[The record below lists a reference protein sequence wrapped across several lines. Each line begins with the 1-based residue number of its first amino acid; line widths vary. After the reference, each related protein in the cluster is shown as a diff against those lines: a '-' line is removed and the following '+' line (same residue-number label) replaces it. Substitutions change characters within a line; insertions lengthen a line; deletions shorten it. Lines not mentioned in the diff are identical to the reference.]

1 MNTELQKIL
10 EAYNNK
16 LIELKYQKAI
26 SLLNL
31 ITDED
36 YLKLME
42 DNKDLFEP
50 ISQENGDQYL
60 HREDVLDKI
69 NETFIQYINNPDPNK
84 MNEDELKQYIESS
97 IVNLDEKQL
106 NLKTIEF
113 GHYQTYPYDIPKPR
127 LIIDFNKKRIEG
139 YIDKDLSDNDETIIL
154 DLLEKYHVYNWIFDE
169 YHNKSNTRDPD
180 DLEGYDWYLEF
191 VFEDNI
197 IWHLFGYNDY
207 PDTYVGLAREV
218 EKITRMDLLELNT
231 ISDEDLIL
239 FDKFGNMCMFGG

>member
-1 MNTELQKIL
+1 MFIYITLQSVNNFQTMNTELQKIL

-36 YLKLME
+36 YLKLIE

-84 MNEDELKQYIESS
+84 MNEDELKQYIESL
-97 IVNLDEKQL
+97 ITKLDEKQL
-106 NLKTIEF
+106 K
-113 GHYQTYPYDIPKPR
+113 
-127 LIIDFNKKRIEG
+127 
-139 YIDKDLSDNDETIIL
+139 YIALVIKST
-154 DLLEKYHVYNWIFDE
+154 LEI
-169 YHNKSNTRDPD
+169 
-180 DLEGYDWYLEF
+180 
-191 VFEDNI
+191 
-197 IWHLFGYNDY
+197 
-207 PDTYVGLAREV
+207 
-218 EKITRMDLLELNT
+218 
-231 ISDEDLIL
+231 
-239 FDKFGNMCMFGG
+239 

>member
-16 LIELKYQKAI
+16 LVELKYQKAI

-84 MNEDELKQYIESS
+84 MNEDELKQYIESL
-97 IVNLDEKQL
+97 ITKLDEKQL
-106 NLKTIEF
+106 K
-113 GHYQTYPYDIPKPR
+113 
-127 LIIDFNKKRIEG
+127 
-139 YIDKDLSDNDETIIL
+139 YIALVIKST
-154 DLLEKYHVYNWIFDE
+154 LEI
-169 YHNKSNTRDPD
+169 
-180 DLEGYDWYLEF
+180 
-191 VFEDNI
+191 
-197 IWHLFGYNDY
+197 
-207 PDTYVGLAREV
+207 
-218 EKITRMDLLELNT
+218 
-231 ISDEDLIL
+231 
-239 FDKFGNMCMFGG
+239 